1 MQFYGNAP
9 CGFYKYHYPKV
20 VQKEVGSVGAKVKFL
35 LNLEDGLKSKVLLQI
50 FFYIAKYRSGEIS
63 QENLEYKWLDRQ
75 ELHKELPAAYSHS
88 VAQFLIDE
96 H

>member
-9 CGFYKYHYPKV
+9 CGFYKYLYPKV
-20 VQKEVGSVGAKVKFL
+20 VQKEVGSVGAKVKFCKIWEIL
-35 LNLEDGLKSKVLLQI
+35 LQSKVLLQI
-50 FFYIAKYRSGEIS
+50 FFYIAKYRSGVIS

-75 ELHKELPAAYSHS
+75 ELHKELPAAYGHS

-96 H
+96 N